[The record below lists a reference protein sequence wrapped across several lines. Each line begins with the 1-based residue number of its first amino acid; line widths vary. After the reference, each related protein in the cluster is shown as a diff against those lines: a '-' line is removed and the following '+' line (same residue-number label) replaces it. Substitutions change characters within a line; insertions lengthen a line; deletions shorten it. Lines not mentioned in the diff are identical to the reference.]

1 MPNYLREYVLW
12 FTDGSPKMAMITHS
26 VNQVNQV
33 NYKLVITINNKKKR
47 IGA

>member
-1 MPNYLREYVLW
+1 MPNYLHKCALW
-12 FTDGSPKMAMITHS
+12 FTDGSPKRAMILHS